1 MVKAP
6 DVAELVQI
14 TEAYEEL
21 EKERKGGKR
30 LESKTELL
38 SELSQARIKDIAPL
52 PSVLEKGQFAVT
64 ATKKYFPRTAL
75 IKDKIENQFPNMK
88 DEPTANYFVEIH
100 DDLLTNTHYKH
111 PEEELQEV
119 NEGLRKIAMQK

>member
-6 DVAELVQI
+6 DVAELVKI

-52 PSVLEKGQFAVT
+52 PSVLEKG
-64 ATKKYFPRTAL
+64 
-75 IKDKIENQFPNMK
+75 
-88 DEPTANYFVEIH
+88 
-100 DDLLTNTHYKH
+100 
-111 PEEELQEV
+111 
-119 NEGLRKIAMQK
+119 